1 MKAWKVHPVDR
12 SENDLSAALWAIRAL
27 NREETV
33 GLFPEG
39 RRNPTGMR
47 MAHSGIAYIAART
60 QTPILP
66 VGITG
71 TENIPGYW
79 RILLAF
85 HKIRVNIGTPF
96 TLPPIDGKLERG
108 VRDSL
113 TEMIMLR
120 VAALLPK
127 EYRGDYGATV
137 NGSVVQTVGGI
148 TDPFATTTKM
158 FVRSAAGNI
167 YKCMWNN
174 SGAASTVEPTGTSTS
189 EITTGD
195 SYVWKY
201 MFTHTTTETRE
212 VSMLTLGSATLN
224 D

>member
-1 MKAWKVHPVDR
+1 MDFFYSLGVGLARVCFSTFARWEITGRESVPPRGRLLVVSNHLSYADPPVLGAALPRVVHFLGQDGLFDNPITAAVMKAWKVHPVDR
-12 SENDLSAALWAIRAL
+12 SENDLRAALWAIRAL

-39 RRNPTGMR
+39 RRNPAGMR

-96 TLPPIDGKLERG
+96 TLPPIDGRLERG

-127 EYRGDYGATV
+127 EYRGDYGA
-137 NGSVVQTVGGI
+137 
-148 TDPFATTTKM
+148 A
-158 FVRSAAGNI
+158 RSR
-167 YKCMWNN
+167 M
-174 SGAASTVEPTGTSTS
+174 AS
-189 EITTGD
+189 
-195 SYVWKY
+195 
-201 MFTHTTTETRE
+201 
-212 VSMLTLGSATLN
+212 
-224 D
+224 

>member
-1 MKAWKVHPVDR
+1 MHLLYSLGVGLARASFSTFARWEVTGRESVPPRGRLLIVSNHLSNADPPVLGAALPRVVNFLGHDGLFGNPIIAAVMKAWKVHPVDR

-127 EYRGDYGATV
+127 EYRGDYGA
-137 NGSVVQTVGGI
+137 
-148 TDPFATTTKM
+148 
-158 FVRSAAGNI
+158 VRSR
-167 YKCMWNN
+167 
-174 SGAASTVEPTGTSTS
+174 GAS
-189 EITTGD
+189 
-195 SYVWKY
+195 
-201 MFTHTTTETRE
+201 
-212 VSMLTLGSATLN
+212 
-224 D
+224 